1 MSNQEVWITLRIKSE
16 LPVEED
22 AYHFARRFAR
32 TLGWGTPRTPQQNQF
47 LADARSVKVMCVE
60 QEDDIYELED

>member
-22 AYHFARRFAR
+22 APTFAEALARRI
-32 TLGWGTPRTPQQNQF
+32 NQCMALKPKQYKF
-47 LADARSVKVMCVE
+47 FYLAEEVEVMGVD
-60 QEDDIYELED
+60 QEADIYGLE